1 MKKSAWDVVVLCF
14 FGATVDNLIIF
25 WSDNSL
31 AWLIRNTK
39 VSNTYYSFAILT
51 KVTLA
56 LALHMLN
63 LECWSKQNFCLIML
77 TLTFLI
83 NWAFIT
89 AQTVTLECNIVI
101 GQLKS
106 PLWRLRPVPYLTQ
119 LGTSG
124 FHQLIWAI
132 EKPSSQEEKR
142 ERSRS
147 WTRTLRE
154 KHQITSLREGV
165 SDADIRTSSC
175 LQINQPVTT
184 TQRLTHN

>member
-1 MKKSAWDVVVLCF
+1 MFSNWLKLRMGWRCRQTEL
-14 FGATVDNLIIF
+14 
-25 WSDNSL
+25 NSTNYL
-31 AWLIRNTK
+31 LLLLFVYLLIRHLPGKSGVLVYTA
-39 VSNTYYSFAILT
+39 YSGWVQYCKIDQM
-51 KVTLA
+51 K
-56 LALHMLN
+56 
-63 LECWSKQNFCLIML
+63 SR
-77 TLTFLI
+77 
-83 NWAFIT
+83 
-89 AQTVTLECNIVI
+89 
-101 GQLKS
+101 S
-106 PLWRLRPVPYLTQ
+106 PLWRPFIPCILYLTQ
-119 LGTSG
+119 LATSG